1 MTAAGT
7 QAPWQNLRV
16 ISTLATVFL
25 AGAATGALSMQLG
38 LHGWMHR
45 ALSTPEPAAAKPAE
59 TLTQRFDSELNLSQ
73 DQSQK
78 LRAVLADY
86 SQYYQSLEDQLDDLR
101 ATGRQQILGILTP
114 DQRDKFEKLAPDLD
128 LPVQ

>member
-7 QAPWQNLRV
+7 QAPWQNMRV
-16 ISTLATVFL
+16 ISTLAMVFL
-25 AGAATGALSMQLG
+25 AGAASGALSMQLG
-38 LHGWMHR
+38 LHGWLHR
-45 ALSTPEPAAAKPAE
+45 TLSTPEPAARPAE
-59 TLTQRFDSELNLSQ
+59 TLIERFNTELNLTQ

-78 LRAVLADY
+78 LRAVVADY

-114 DQRDKFEKLAPDLD
+114 DQRDKFEKMAPGLD